1 MRTLYAHP
9 LSGNSHKVRLLLG
22 FLELPYEEVTVDLST
37 GEQHSARFRELNP
50 MGQVPTLVDGSV
62 VLHDSQ
68 AILVYL
74 ARKHGGEVWLPDQPA
89 QAGAIVQWLSL
100 AANELHHGP
109 HLARLHFLLGVE
121 INLVAAQEQ
130 TKAALRVLEARLAT
144 RTWLELERPTVAD
157 CACFPYIGLAPE
169 GKVSLDPYPAVRAWI
184 DRVKALPNYTPMP
197 GLERKF

>member
-9 LSGNSHKVRLLLG
+9 LSGNSHKVRLLLA
-22 FLELPYEEVTVDLST
+22 FLELPYEEITVDLST

-50 MGQVPTLVDGSV
+50 LGQVPTLVDGPV

-74 ARKHGGEVWLPDQPA
+74 ARKYGGEVWMPGQPA

-109 HLARLHFLLGVE
+109 HLARLHYLLGVDLN
-121 INLVAAQEQ
+121 IVAAQEQ
-130 TKAALRVLEARLAT
+130 TRAVLRVLEARLST
-144 RTWLELERPTVAD
+144 RSWLELERPTIAD
-157 CACFPYIGLAPE
+157 LACFPYVGLAPQ
-169 GKVSLDPYPAVRAWI
+169 GKVSLAPYPGVRAWI
-184 DRVKALPNYTPMP
+184 DRIKSLANYPAMP
-197 GLERKF
+197 GLEP